1 MALLAKDL
9 IDDAM
14 ALAYP
19 HIAEYATSPVALLRQ
34 LSSLDERVID
44 ILLATAPQ
52 RVSTAGS
59 NLNCSL
65 ANNIA
70 GYSLTSARAY
80 VDFQYFDLDS
90 NFIAGIRIVPES
102 AFDNPT
108 QHPAGIVRG
117 STFYPCDPLGNRWFT
132 AELRDFFRGDG
143 DTIRYRYVADPTR
156 ITALSQTLASP
167 DEAEQ
172 YFIWNLVLTILL
184 QAGGVPPERQQ
195 VVAAQIAEQE
205 RVITLMA
212 SKRTITQSSAGE

>member
-9 IDDAM
+9 IDDAT

-19 HIAEYATSPVALLRQ
+19 YIAEYATSPVALLRQ

-44 ILLATAPQ
+44 ILLLTAPE
-52 RVSTAGS
+52 RVSAAGS

-65 ANNIA
+65 ANNLA
-70 GYSLTSARAY
+70 GYALATARAY
-80 VDFQYFDLDS
+80 VDFQYFDKDDNIISAVRILPEG
-90 NFIAGIRIVPES
+90 NFDRP
-102 AFDNPT
+102 P

-117 STFYPCDPLGNRWFT
+117 STFYPCDPLNNRWAT

-143 DTIRYRYVADPTR
+143 DTIRYRYVADPVR
-156 ITALSQTLASP
+156 LTALTQTLASP
-167 DEAEQ
+167 DETEQ

-184 QAGGVPPERQQ
+184 QAGGAAPERQQ

-205 RVITLMA
+205 RIIGLMA
-212 SKRTITQSSAGE
+212 SKRTITQSSVGE

>member
-1 MALLAKDL
+1 MTLLARDL

-44 ILLATAPQ
+44 LFLATAPE
-52 RVSTAGS
+52 RVSAAGS

-65 ANNIA
+65 ANNLA
-70 GYSLTSARAY
+70 GYSLATARAY
-80 VDFQYFDLDS
+80 VDFQYFDLDD
-90 NFIAGIRIVPES
+90 NFISRIRIVPENT
-102 AFDNPT
+102 FDNPP
-108 QHPAGIVRG
+108 QHPAGIVRAA
-117 STFYPCDPLGNRWFT
+117 TFYPCDPLGNRWFT
-132 AELRDFFRGDG
+132 AETRDFFRGDG
-143 DTIRYRYVADPTR
+143 DTIRYRYVADPVR
-156 ITALSQTLASP
+156 LTALSQSLASP

-195 VVAAQIAEQE
+195 AVAAQIAEQE
-205 RVITLMA
+205 RVIALMA
-212 SKRTITQSSAGE
+212 AKRTITQSSAGA